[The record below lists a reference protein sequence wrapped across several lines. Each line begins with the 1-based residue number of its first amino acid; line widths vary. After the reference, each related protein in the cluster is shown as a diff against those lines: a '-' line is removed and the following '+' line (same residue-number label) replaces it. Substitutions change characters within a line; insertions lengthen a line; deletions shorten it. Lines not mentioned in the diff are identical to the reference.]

1 MADATLGTYW
11 IQISPSMRG
20 ISKGIQAEL
29 GNVNVNKA
37 TSGWK
42 SSVTGAFSGAFSTV
56 KSMAATTFAAV
67 GAVIATHM
75 GSAVKRADALNAFP
89 TMMKN
94 LGYTTEDASKSM
106 SKMVKSLD
114 GLPTTLDSM
123 TGMVTQLAP
132 LTGGLDKATD
142 ISLAFNNALLAGG
155 KSTALQT
162 NAMEQYSQMLSVG
175 KVDMA
180 AWRSMVTAMPG
191 QMNQLSASLLGTG
204 SNAMDLYA
212 AMKDGTVSFDDF
224 NQAVVNLNENGIDG
238 FASFSEQAKG
248 ATQGIGTAF
257 ENTSSRI
264 NNALAKIISALG
276 VNDISGLI
284 NNMSSGIV
292 GVGSDIADFVT
303 KVKGSPEAMEKFKS
317 VLGGIG
323 PIFGAMAGSLGPV
336 LKDVPLIGQLF
347 KGVTGPAGL
356 VVGTFVQIVTNSQS
370 LREALGNL
378 GRVLMNVFQK
388 LLPIV
393 GTIMAA
399 IGVALGTVGD
409 ALAPIVNL
417 AAGIIQLIMDHL
429 GVFASL
435 ASFIGTFVIGVN
447 AARIAYAAFGVY
459 VNIVSAAMKVWG
471 AVTKI
476 AMGIQ
481 AAFNAV
487 LNMNPIG
494 LIITAIVAVA
504 AALTIFFTKTET
516 GRKAWANLTAAFK
529 SFISWIGPAWSNLM
543 NGIGE
548 VWSTVWRGVAGFF
561 TTYVVNPIKTAMAA
575 VGGFFSAAWNNV
587 IKPVWD
593 AIVTGIKIAI
603 TAIITMALLPFQI
616 AWNVWSA
623 IFGWAYDNLIKPA
636 LDAIGNAFS
645 ALYAAFIKPALDNIA
660 RGWQVLSALA
670 SVVWGAISGA
680 ISSAWN
686 TITGVVK
693 GATAAVVN
701 WVSVRFEAV
710 KAVATVV
717 WNAISSTISKVWAT
731 IKGIVLGAAQAVYDY
746 VNTKFQAVKA
756 GAQIIWNT
764 IKTNISNVW
773 TGIKSV
779 AQLGAQWVYDKVM
792 GPFNKLKTAGIKVFE
807 ALRDGIGK
815 AWNGL
820 KAVAAKPVNF
830 IIDTV
835 YTNGIKNL
843 AEKVASK
850 VGLKLTLPTIK
861 GITGFATGG
870 VLPGYTPGRDS
881 VLAHLSPG
889 EGILVPEAVRG
900 LGPGFVGWAN
910 KTFSNGRSSGGVG
923 TGGFGLPAFADGG
936 IVGWFKDKAKGV
948 TDFFSDPLGAV
959 ANLITTPVKA
969 LMGGAGSGLFADLG
983 KGAID
988 QILGAIP
995 NFFKKQVE
1003 KLGGSSSQ
1011 LVSAAM
1017 QAVNAGVPYVWGG
1030 SSVPPGLDC
1039 SGLVYWAAQQ
1049 LGLGWPRLT
1058 AAGYQAASVAKNMS
1072 NVVPGDLLFWGNP
1085 AYHVAI
1091 AAGAGKMVEEPK
1103 PGMSARYTNIWGS
1116 PSVGSYVGRNSKVT
1130 APEYL
1135 KYDQGGYLQPGLTL
1149 AYNATGKPE
1158 PVFTHEQAQGAGAGM
1173 TDAQMER
1180 FAELVGD
1187 RVREGA
1193 DAGVS
1198 GRIGS
1203 SSRRNVRAVM
1213 GV

>member
-1 MADATLGTYW
+1 MADATLGSYYF
-11 IQISPSMRG
+11 QLSPSTRG
-20 ISKGIQAEL
+20 ISSAISKEL
-29 GNVNVNKA
+29 GNVNFSKA
-37 TSGWK
+37 TSSWSG
-42 SSVTGAFSGAFSTV
+42 SVTSAFSGAFSTV

-75 GSAVKRADALNAFP
+75 GSAVKRADALAAYP
-89 TMMKN
+89 VMMKN

-155 KSTALQT
+155 KSTALQA

-224 NQAVVNLNENGIDG
+224 NQAVVNLNTNGIDG

-264 NNALAKIISALG
+264 NNALAKIVSAFG
-276 VNDISGLI
+276 VSNIAGMI
-284 NNMSSGIV
+284 NNVSSGIV
-292 GVGSDIADFVT
+292 GLGAKVADFIT
-303 KVKGSPEAMEKFKS
+303 KVKGSPELMDKFKS
-317 VLGGIG
+317 I
-323 PIFGAMAGSLGPV
+323 MAGLGPV
-336 LKDVPLIGQLF
+336 LGMVAGSFGPILSKLPFLSGLF
-347 KGVTGPAGL
+347 AGVTGPAGA
-356 VVGTFVQIVTNSQS
+356 VVGTFVQIVANSAS

-378 GRVLMNVFQK
+378 GRVLLNVFQK
-388 LLPIV
+388 VLPIV
-393 GTIMAA
+393 GVVMATIG
-399 IGVALGTVGD
+399 IALGKVGD
-409 ALAPIVNL
+409 VLAPIVNL
-417 AAGIIQLIMDHL
+417 IATTISYLSDNMALVVAVGS
-429 GVFASL
+429 V
-435 ASFIGTFVIGVN
+435 IGTFVVSLN
-447 AARIAYAAFGVY
+447 AARLAYKAFGVA
-459 VNIVSAAMKVWG
+459 VNAWSMITKVG
-471 AVTKI
+471 TA
-476 AMGIQ
+476 IQ
-481 AAFNAV
+481 AGFNAV

-494 LIITAIVAVA
+494 LVVTAI
-504 AALTIFFTKTET
+504 AALVAGLVYFFTQTET
-516 GRKAWANLTAAFK
+516 GKRVWGELTAAFQ

-548 VWSTVWRGVAGFF
+548 VWSTVWQGVAGFF
-561 TTYVVNPIKTAMAA
+561 ETYVVSPISTALSAI
-575 VGGFFSAAWNNV
+575 GGFFSAAWNNV

-593 AIVTGIKIAI
+593 AIVTGIKVAI
-603 TAIITMALLPFQI
+603 TTIITMALLPFQI

-623 IFGWAYDNLIKPA
+623 IFQWAYDNAIKPA
-636 LDAIGNAFS
+636 LDAIGAGFSWLWDNA
-645 ALYAAFIKPALDNIA
+645 IKPVLDSITV
-660 RGWQVLSALA
+660 GWNALSALA

-686 TITGVVK
+686 SITGTVSAGLALVV
-693 GATAAVVN
+693 GWVTERFNAV
-701 WVSVRFEAV
+701 S
-710 KAVATVV
+710 AVAAVV
-717 WNAISSTISKVWAT
+717 WNAISTTISTVWAT

-746 VNTKFQAVKA
+746 VNAKFTAVKV
-756 GAQIIWNT
+756 GAQIIWDT

-773 TGIKSV
+773 TGIKSI

-792 GPFNKLKTAGIKVFE
+792 GPFNNLKSGGIKVFE
-807 ALRDGIGK
+807 ALRDGIGV

-835 YTNGIKNL
+835 YTNGLKNL
-843 AEKVASK
+843 AESVASK

-861 GITGFATGG
+861 GIAGYATGG

-889 EGILVPEAVRG
+889 EGVLVPEAVRG

-959 ANLITTPVKA
+959 ANLITKPVKA

-1011 LVSAAM
+1011 LVNAAM
-1017 QAVNAGVPYVWGG
+1017 RAVQMGVPYVWGG

-1085 AYHVAI
+1085 AHHVAI

-1135 KYDQGGYLQPGLTL
+1135 KYDNGGYLQPGLTL

-1158 PVFTHEQAQGAGAGM
+1158 PVLTHEQAQGVGGEVTAYL
-1173 TDAQMER
+1173 TDEQV
-1180 FAELVGD
+1180 ELLAKAFETGSKRAAIRVGQ
-1187 RVREGA
+1187 
-1193 DAGVS
+1193 
-1198 GRIGS
+1198 
-1203 SSRRNVRAVM
+1203 SRNR
-1213 GV
+1213 